1 MIECP
6 KCLKKS
12 AWIETDRVDLT
23 LRCTCGYLK
32 VLRTK
37 LKKAEVVHS
46 EPRSKVRLPR
56 AGTNLWNVLTT
67 LAGMG
72 RSSSGDITQRLRD
85 LGKDFTTSDVSSYL
99 TIMRGSGLVEVVE
112 KRNRVKGGS
121 TWRVTSECA
130 KLIGVE

>member
-6 KCLKKS
+6 KCFKRS
-12 AWIETDRVDLT
+12 AWIEADRMDLT
-23 LRCTCGYLK
+23 LRCICGYLK

-46 EPRSKVRLPR
+46 EPRGNVRLPR
-56 AGTNLWNVLTT
+56 SGTNLWNVLTT

-72 RSSSGDITQRLRD
+72 KSSSGELTQRLRD

-112 KRNRVKGGS
+112 SRNRVKGGS
-121 TWRVTSECA
+121 TWKITSKCA
-130 KLIGVE
+130 KLMGVE